1 MNSSAL
7 EKNIEILLAE
17 SETESFRDDELSDKH
32 LITLVLSG
40 DEEAFETL
48 FEKYKRLA
56 GSVAVNYFRQ
66 THQVEEIIQ
75 KTFVKVYF
83 ELKSFRGDHRFSFA
97 SWVSKIAV
105 NVCLDTLRSE
115 KRRNENEI
123 LELTESEYLSLN
135 SIVDSTELEL
145 INQDLAG
152 KLLAKLEAEDRM
164 VLQMLDGEERSVREV
179 AELTGWSLAKV
190 KVRAYRARKSLRKI
204 LKRLL

>member
-7 EKNIEILLAE
+7 EKNIEILFAE
-17 SETESFRDDELSDKH
+17 SETETFRNDELSDKY
-32 LITLVLSG
+32 LIEQVLGG
-40 DEEAFETL
+40 DEKAFETL
-48 FEKYKRLA
+48 FEKYKRLV
-56 GSVAVNYFRQ
+56 GSIAVNYFRQ
-66 THQVEEIIQ
+66 TDKIEEVIQ
-75 KTFVKVYF
+75 KTFVKAYF
-83 ELKSFRGDHRFSFA
+83 ELKNFRGNHRFSFA
-97 SWVSKIAV
+97 SWISRIAV

-115 KRRNENEI
+115 KRRNES
-123 LELTESEYLSLN
+123 LDLTESESSSLN

-145 INQDLAG
+145 INQDLVE